1 MDQKRKWTLAAMV
14 SLAVWLHA
22 TAWGPWSAPFSVT
35 SAWAKGGSGSNSGS
49 GKGTGGNQ
57 SSSKSGGQGQS
68 NKAGKGS
75 GSGKG
80 TVGNQT
86 SSKSSGQG
94 QSNNAG
100 KGSGSGKGTGGN
112 QTSSK
117 SSGQGQ
123 SNNARKGSGSGKAKS
138 HYAAGGYGHAG
149 SGGKD
154 IGGSS
159 RIHEKRMVARTA
171 RTRRGQVAGIPNGA
185 IEASRF
191 RLPPKRVIQQA
202 AVSGVALTSKLD
214 GDDHCSWASWGQCGR
229 ALERKANA
237 PVMAASWPVDLSILE
252 LLMLEP
258 KASARPRSRPKDMA
272 VLMAATELHRD
283 AVAKETM
290 PREDETGS
298 TMGIAP
304 ATAGQQNDKSLPE
317 LDIRTRQAAI
327 PVSGLTDIARRFTIY
342 YLGYWSRTN
351 DVNAEIVALFY
362 SPDAW
367 LDGKRSTIARIVKD
381 KQRLVDLWPVRD
393 NDPLVETMELKCD
406 DQAQQCRV
414 RTTYTYFAADP
425 DMGRE
430 RYGTGIVDLTISF
443 STGEPRIVSELD
455 SVSDGLRD
463 ARQPLAPH

>member
-100 KGSGSGKGTGGN
+100 KGSGSGK
-112 QTSSK
+112 
-117 SSGQGQ
+117 
-123 SNNARKGSGSGKAKS
+123 AKS

-149 SGGKD
+149 SGGED
-154 IGGSS
+154 IGGRS
-159 RIHEKRMVARTA
+159 RIREKRMVARTA

-367 LDGKRSTIARIVKD
+367 LDGNRSTIARIVKD